1 MPGIEHLEAKI
12 AQLEEI
18 MEQLDASKRD
28 ARSTLKLL
36 QKERRE
42 VEQYMRT
49 IGKEM
54 VEEAVTRVVKAELD
68 IMGPKMRE
76 HTNAIYDKIGTETD
90 RLINLCLGGA
100 YTGTKG
106 APDLRPQLAEK
117 LKVWV
122 LEIIRQEGLPIQ

>member
-28 ARSTLKLL
+28 AHSALKLL

-42 VEQYMRT
+42 TEAYLRT
-49 IGKEM
+49 TGKEM
-54 VEEAVTRVVKAELD
+54 IEEAVTRMVKAELD

-76 HTNAIYDKIGTETD
+76 HTNAIYDKINSEVD
-90 RLINLCLGGA
+90 NLINLSLGEPFS
-100 YTGTKG
+100 KKENRM
-106 APDLRPQLAEK
+106 DLRPQLAEK
-117 LKVWV
+117 LRLWV
-122 LEIIRQEGLPIQ
+122 LEVIRQNGLPIE

>member
-42 VEQYMRT
+42 TEQYMKT

-54 VEEAVTRVVKAELD
+54 IEEAVTRLLKQELD
-68 IMGPKMRE
+68 IMGPQMRE
-76 HTNAIYDKIGTETD
+76 HTNLIYDKIGKETD
-90 RLINLCLGGA
+90 KLIDLCLGTEFSHRNGRE
-100 YTGTKG
+100 
-106 APDLRPQLAEK
+106 DLRPQLAEK
-117 LKVWV
+117 LRIWIKE
-122 LEIIRQEGLPIQ
+122 LIRQEGLPIQ